1 MEPIDAVY
9 KQGKK
14 SRDITYTPDDNS
26 SEDSSTDSDYV
37 PPESAKPV
45 FKRKLTLPG
54 RKPKL
59 GNDPQNKCKYCG
71 LILLSATALDTHLGQ
86 HKGITFVCQD
96 CGKSLWSQ

>member
-1 MEPIDAVY
+1 M
-9 KQGKK
+9 
-14 SRDITYTPDDNS
+14 
-26 SEDSSTDSDYV
+26 
-37 PPESAKPV
+37 
-45 FKRKLTLPG
+45 LPG